1 MSPGPKLPPRRG
13 GRGRPLPPRA
23 RRVGTRRSSRPG
35 RGSRVEGGDPYGGD
49 RIAAGLARHGVRFL
63 FTLCGGHIS
72 PILVGAKRLGIRVVD
87 VRDEAA
93 AVFAADAVARLTG
106 VPGVAA
112 VTAGPGVTNTITA
125 VKNAQLAQSPVVVLG
140 GAAATL
146 LKGRGALQDI
156 DQMALIR
163 PHVKWAASAS
173 AVRELQPLLDEA
185 FREARA
191 GVPGPVF
198 LECPIDLLYDEALVR
213 RMYGVPAKAPAA
225 HAGATAGGT
234 AAQAARPAAEAG
246 GGGAEAAGGLRGAA
260 MRWYLQRHLRRLFR
274 PGPAGYDRP
283 LPPPPA
289 PEPPAAAP
297 RELQRAAAEL
307 ARSRRPVL
315 VVGSQAVL
323 DTGAVG
329 ELARAVAALGMP
341 VYLAGGARGLLGPS
355 HPLQLRHRRK
365 EALREADLVLL
376 AGIPADFRL
385 DYGRQINRHARL
397 VTVNRNAAD
406 LRRNRRPSLAVHAD
420 PGHFLRQL
428 AQAGGGAG
436 GRGGGGA
443 SGASVGGGVG
453 ADDRAGGSAAD
464 DGPAMLGGGR
474 WASWLGALRAR
485 DAEREAEIAAQ
496 AAVEVGGGLVNPL
509 HLCRAIEARLAQDS
523 VIVADGG
530 DFVGT
535 ASYILRPRAPLSW
548 LDPGVFGTLGVGG
561 GFALAAKLCR
571 PEADVWLLY
580 GDGSAAYSLAEFD
593 TLARHG
599 LPVIAVVGNDAGWT
613 QIARE
618 QVEMLHDDVG
628 TVLARTDYHRV
639 AAGYGAQGLCIAR
652 PEDVEP
658 VLAEAVRIARA
669 GAPVLVNAQIGRTEF
684 RKGSISV

>member
-1 MSPGPKLPPRRG
+1 MN
-13 GRGRPLPPRA
+13 
-23 RRVGTRRSSRPG
+23 
-35 RGSRVEGGDPYGGD
+35 GGD
-49 RIAAGLARHGVRFL
+49 RIASGLVRHGVRFL

-87 VRDEAA
+87 VRDEVA

-156 DQMALIR
+156 DQMALVR
-163 PHVKWAASAS
+163 PHVKWAAAAR
-173 AVRELQPLLDEA
+173 AVGQLAPLLDQA
-185 FREARA
+185 FHEARA

-213 RMYGVPAKAPAA
+213 RMYGVPAVATGAAAAAGPAGEGRA
-225 HAGATAGGT
+225 AGAAGANPPGSG
-234 AAQAARPAAEAG
+234 P
-246 GGGAEAAGGLRGAA
+246 GGLAGRA
-260 MRWYLQRHLRRLFR
+260 MQFYLSRHLRRLFR
-274 PGPAGYDRP
+274 PGPARYERP
-283 LPPPPA
+283 LPPPA
-289 PEPPAAAP
+289 VPEPASPG
-297 RELQRAAAEL
+297 RGELARAAAEL

-323 DTGAVG
+323 ETGEVG
-329 ELARAVAALGMP
+329 ELARAIAALGLP
-341 VYLAGGARGLLGPS
+341 VYLAGAARGLLGPS

-385 DYGRQINRHARL
+385 DYGRQINRRARL
-397 VTVNRNAAD
+397 LMVSRSAAD
-406 LRRNRRPSLAVHAD
+406 LRQNRRPQLAVQAD
-420 PGHFLRQL
+420 PGRFLRQL
-428 AQAGGGAG
+428 AAA
-436 GRGGGGA
+436 GGGGA
-443 SGASVGGGVG
+443 APS
-453 ADDRAGGSAAD
+453 SA
-464 DGPAMLGGGR
+464 GPASGGR
-474 WASWLGALRAR
+474 WASWLGTLRTR
-485 DAEREAEIAAQ
+485 DAERESEIAAQ
-496 AAVEVGGGLVNPL
+496 AAAEVGGGLVNPL
-509 HLCRAIEARLAQDS
+509 HLCRAIEAQLGQDS

-561 GFALAAKLCR
+561 GFALGAKLCR
-571 PEADVWLLY
+571 PAADVWLLY

-593 TLARHG
+593 TFVRHQ

-628 TVLARTDYHRV
+628 TVLARTDYHHV
-639 AAGYGAQGLCIAR
+639 AAGYGGQGLCIGR
-652 PEDVEP
+652 PQEVEP

-669 GAPVLVNAQIGRTEF
+669 GSPVLVNAQIGKTEF

>member
-1 MSPGPKLPPRRG
+1 MN
-13 GRGRPLPPRA
+13 
-23 RRVGTRRSSRPG
+23 
-35 RGSRVEGGDPYGGD
+35 GGD
-49 RIAAGLARHGVRFL
+49 RIAIGLARQGVRFL

-87 VRDEAA
+87 VRDEVA

-163 PHVKWAASAS
+163 PHVKWAAA
-173 AVRELQPLLDEA
+173 ARVVAELSPLLEQA
-185 FREARA
+185 FREARS

-213 RMYGVPAKAPAA
+213 QMYAMPA
-225 HAGATAGGT
+225 
-234 AAQAARPAAEAG
+234 AG
-246 GGGAEAAGGLRGAA
+246 GGLTGWALRL
-260 MRWYLQRHLRRLFR
+260 YLRRHLRRLFR
-274 PGPAGYDRP
+274 PGPARYE
-283 LPPPPA
+283 PPRFAPPA
-289 PEPPAAAP
+289 PGGPGAPGSADGSGGRGAPAAPPAPAAP
-297 RELQRAAAEL
+297 GPGGADVRRAAALL
-307 ARSRRPVL
+307 ARSERPVL
-315 VVGSQAVL
+315 VVGSQAL
-323 DTGAVG
+323 LETGAAG
-329 ELARAVAALGMP
+329 ELAGAIAALGVP
-341 VYLAGGARGLLGPS
+341 VYLAGGARGLLGPD

-376 AGIPADFRL
+376 AGIPNDFRL
-385 DYGRQINRHARL
+385 DYGRHVGRRARL
-397 VTVNRNAAD
+397 LMVNRDAAA
-406 LRRNRRPSLAVHAD
+406 LHQNRRPQLAVHAD
-420 PGHFLRQL
+420 PGRFLRALPAL
-428 AQAGGGAG
+428 AARA
-436 GRGGGGA
+436 A
-443 SGASVGGGVG
+443 VGST
-453 ADDRAGGSAAD
+453 ARAAVGSAARQERWGGWIGVLRMRD
-464 DGPAMLGGGR
+464 D
-474 WASWLGALRAR
+474 AR
-485 DAEREAEIAAQ
+485 EQEIAEQ
-496 AAVEVGGGLVNPL
+496 AAAPVSGGLVNPL
-509 HLCRAIEARLAQDS
+509 ALCRAVDALLAPDS

-535 ASYILRPRAPLSW
+535 AAYILRPRAPLSW

-561 GFALAAKLCR
+561 GFALGAKLCR
-571 PEADVWLLY
+571 PGADVWILY
-580 GDGSAAYSLAEFD
+580 GDGSSAYSLAEFD

-599 LPVIAVVGNDAGWT
+599 LPVIAVVGNDAGWS

-639 AAGYGAQGLCIAR
+639 AEGYGGRGLSVAR

-658 VLAEAVRIARA
+658 VLAEALRLSRA
-669 GAPVLVNAQIGRTEF
+669 GSPVLVNALIGKTEF
-684 RKGSISV
+684 RKGSISI